1 MKMKKYMAMGLGAI
15 MAVGIAVS
23 GVLPVSAVDNKATNN
38 AQPATAVTMAA
49 RDYDDYEGVI
59 KSNTTL
65 RSKATSSSRKITTL
79 KKGAVVEVE
88 RKTSNGWYRVEYRDI
103 EGYVSPKSIKIYDS
117 EYRDVEKKGTVTS
130 NVNMRLGAST
140 LSKKVTYLKKGAV
153 IDIESKTSNGWYKI
167 EYKGRDGYISQKYA
181 KIGTNKKGYTYREMD
196 DYDGITTAKLTLRRS
211 PSSSSTKITSIPKG
225 ARVEVEGK
233 TSNGFYRVEY
243 RDIEGY
249 VSSKYIKL
257 VRDYD

>member
-23 GVLPVSAVDNKATNN
+23 GVLPVSAVNN
-38 AQPATAVTMAA
+38 NENDAKLATAVTMSA
-49 RDYDDYEGVI
+49 RDYDDYEGII

-65 RSKATSSSRKITTL
+65 RSKATSNSRKITTL

-88 RKTSNGWYRVEYRDI
+88 RKASNGWYRVEYRDI
-103 EGYVSPKSIKIYDS
+103 EGYVSPKNIKIYDS

-140 LSKKVTYLKKGAV
+140 LSKKVTYLKKGTV
-153 IDIESKTSNGWYKI
+153 IKIESKTSNGWYKI
-167 EYKGRDGYISQKYA
+167 EYKGRDGYI
-181 KIGTNKKGYTYREMD
+181 
-196 DYDGITTAKLTLRRS
+196 
-211 PSSSSTKITSIPKG
+211 SIPKG

>member
-1 MKMKKYMAMGLGAI
+1 
-15 MAVGIAVS
+15 
-23 GVLPVSAVDNKATNN
+23 
-38 AQPATAVTMAA
+38 
-49 RDYDDYEGVI
+49 
-59 KSNTTL
+59 
-65 RSKATSSSRKITTL
+65 
-79 KKGAVVEVE
+79 
-88 RKTSNGWYRVEYRDI
+88 
-103 EGYVSPKSIKIYDS
+103 
-117 EYRDVEKKGTVTS
+117 
-130 NVNMRLGAST
+130 MRLGAST

-153 IDIESKTSNGWYKI
+153 IKIESTTSNGWYKI

-181 KIGTNKKGYTYREMD
+181 KIGTNTNKKDYTYREMD

>member
-1 MKMKKYMAMGLGAI
+1 MLVHNEYVVKKLEKEGFEIIEEEDILEKKDKLKDGD
-15 MAVGIAVS
+15 VGIIRAH
-23 GVLPVSAVDNKATNN
+23 G
-38 AQPATAVTMAA
+38 
-49 RDYDDYEGVI
+49 
-59 KSNTTL
+59 
-65 RSKATSSSRKITTL
+65 TSEKVYNIL
-79 KKGAVVEVE
+79 KEK
-88 RKTSNGWYRVEYRDI
+88 N
-103 EGYVSPKSIKIYDS
+103 IKIYDS

-140 LSKKVTYLKKGAV
+140 LSKKVTYLKKGTV
-153 IDIESKTSNGWYKI
+153 IKIESKTSNGWYKI
-167 EYKGRDGYISQKYA
+167 EYKGRDGYISQKHA
-181 KIGTNKKGYTYREMD
+181 KIGTNTNKKDYTYREMD

-225 ARVEVEGK
+225 ARVEVEGT